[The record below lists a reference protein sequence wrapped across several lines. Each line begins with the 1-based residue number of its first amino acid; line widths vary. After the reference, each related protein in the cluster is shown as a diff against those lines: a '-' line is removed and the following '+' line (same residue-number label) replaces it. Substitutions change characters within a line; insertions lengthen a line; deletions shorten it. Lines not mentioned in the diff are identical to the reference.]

1 MNNKQLN
8 LHIPRWKELPNVD
21 LYLDQVVTLVNETLS
36 SFLSNTGSDEGNLIW
51 TKNMINNY
59 VKNKIIE
66 PPIKKKYNKNHLA
79 KFFVICVLKEVYKI
93 NDIKILIGL
102 ALESSPIEIAY
113 DNFCKLFEK
122 SLDCVFQ
129 KTDFIDN
136 YSTNDRKYL
145 LKTVLL
151 SCAYAIYTKKE
162 ISEN

>member
-36 SFLSNTGSDEGNLIW
+36 SFLSNTGSDEGNLIL

-102 ALESSPIEIAY
+102 ALESSTIEIAY

>member
-1 MNNKQLN
+1 MSKEMIK

-36 SFLSNTGSDEGNLIW
+36 SFLSSQLSEDDTPIL

-59 VKNKIIE
+59 VKSKIIE
-66 PPIKKKYNKNHLA
+66 PPSKKKYNKNHLA
-79 KFFVICVLKEVYKI
+79 QFFVICVLKEVYKM
-93 NDIKILIGL
+93 NDIKILISL
-102 ALESSPIEIAY
+102 ALESASIEIAY

-122 SLDCVFQ
+122 ALACVFN

-145 LKTVLL
+145 LKSVLL

>member
-1 MNNKQLN
+1 MNNKQVN
-8 LHIPRWKELPNVD
+8 LHIPRWKELPIVD
-21 LYLDQVVTLVNETLS
+21 LYLDQVVTLVNETLLPV
-36 SFLSNTGSDEGNLIW
+36 FSNTNSDEENLVL

-93 NDIKILIGL
+93 NDIKQLIGL
-102 ALESSPIEIAY
+102 ALESSTIEIAY

-122 SLDCVFQ
+122 ALDCVFQ

-145 LKTVLL
+145 LKSVLL
-151 SCAYAIYTKKE
+151 SCAYTIYTKKE